1 MRLIRCHIENF
12 GVLSDFDFAFSAGLT
27 TICRPN
33 GFGKST
39 FAAFIKAMLYGFPR
53 TGARSIVENERKR
66 YDPWQGGKYGGF
78 LEFETG
84 GTAYRVTRYF
94 GKTAAK
100 DTFSLIDLTTR
111 QPSLR
116 FSEKLGEELFQL
128 DAESFAR
135 STYMPQLQ
143 SGEMQATTSIRT
155 KLSNLVDD
163 TNDLNNYDT
172 AEKKLREYR
181 TQYRAYRGTGGSIQ
195 KLENRCHELDTQKFQ
210 AEQQKTQ
217 LHRLNE
223 EIEALRGKMAAKTNA
238 VHTLREK
245 IRLASD
251 QKSRSALQKQQ
262 QELLDSMEK
271 SSRYLREM
279 DENYP
284 AGYPTGDEI
293 KTGRENL
300 STIRQQEQRLQELT
314 FSDADKKLLETEK
327 QWFADAEK
335 TAQDIE
341 ECDSWCKQLA
351 GASAKLHAQ
360 MLPEELERLQALSQ
374 QFACGAPAEE
384 ELQACTEAADRLN
397 AAQQQLAGL
406 TVSAQEQQSL
416 RELKELFQNGV
427 PTQAL
432 LADCEQQQRERD
444 LLAQSRAAHGLTE
457 EEQKKYQALQRT
469 FASGV
474 PSEKEIH
481 DQQNA
486 CRRIEALTAKKNT
499 RTAVVQSTSPAAE
512 QKASPMPTACG
523 IAGVLLLAVGVACF
537 VLGRS
542 VPGILLVV
550 AGFAALL
557 GAFWLHTK
565 SLLARTQGPQASV
578 ITASAITDEENQE
591 LYDLQHGLS
600 DFLLHFYKDAAQ
612 PEEKLVQLL
621 LDSRAFAELGQK
633 ISSAEEQLLD
643 IDRKIEE
650 KNQSLRAVF
659 ARYYP
664 QDAYRDSFVQQLRE
678 SSRQYDQLIGQ
689 VRNVMNRRN
698 NLEKEMAAY
707 RASITALL
715 QRYTPLILEKDL
727 RQALREL
734 ADASRD
740 YHSLTEKKQKM
751 LQGNASDQAL
761 ARSLKQKIQGT
772 LNAYHALDPALPPDS
787 CLQALRKRFEQYRQA
802 RDRLEHYWQEHRAA
816 QTRKT
821 QAENEIKQLL
831 AKYRLQGDTPERLL
845 DMADEDIRGRRDMQK
860 TLADTRRKLAE
871 FQEENPGITQ
881 AAEPQAEPLPD
892 PEILQNAEQ
901 QLQNSL
907 DQEMEPRLR
916 ELRQQRD
923 RLRRVVESIPAWED
937 EMARLQAE
945 CEEQRKKCDLADQ
958 TLDLLRQAKDDLAGN
973 YVGKVE
979 RGFEKYAN
987 TLLGNQL
994 GTVMVDKDL
1003 KLYMDEKGAAR
1014 ELGSFSAGT
1023 ADSMALCMRLA
1034 LIDALFGKEKPFLIL
1049 DDPFVNL
1056 DDAHTERA
1064 LEMLKK
1070 IAQEQQVLYL
1080 VCNTSRQA

>member
-53 TGARSIVENERKR
+53 TGDRSIVENERKR

-100 DTFSLIDLTTR
+100 DTFSLIDLTTH

-195 KLENRCHELDTQKFQ
+195 KLENRCHELDAQKFQ
-210 AEQQKTQ
+210 AEQQKPQ

-223 EIEALRGKMAAKTNA
+223 EIEALRSKMEAKTNA

-293 KTGRENL
+293 KNGRENL

-327 QWFADAEK
+327 QWLADAEK

-397 AAQQQLAGL
+397 AAQQQLA
-406 TVSAQEQQSL
+406 S
-416 RELKELFQNGV
+416 
-427 PTQAL
+427 
-432 LADCEQQQRERD
+432 
-444 LLAQSRAAHGLTE
+444 
-457 EEQKKYQALQRT
+457 
-469 FASGV
+469 
-474 PSEKEIH
+474 
-481 DQQNA
+481 
-486 CRRIEALTAKKNT
+486 
-499 RTAVVQSTSPAAE
+499 
-512 QKASPMPTACG
+512 
-523 IAGVLLLAVGVACF
+523 
-537 VLGRS
+537 
-542 VPGILLVV
+542 
-550 AGFAALL
+550 
-557 GAFWLHTK
+557 
-565 SLLARTQGPQASV
+565 
-578 ITASAITDEENQE
+578 
-591 LYDLQHGLS
+591 
-600 DFLLHFYKDAAQ
+600 
-612 PEEKLVQLL
+612 
-621 LDSRAFAELGQK
+621 
-633 ISSAEEQLLD
+633 
-643 IDRKIEE
+643 
-650 KNQSLRAVF
+650 
-659 ARYYP
+659 
-664 QDAYRDSFVQQLRE
+664 
-678 SSRQYDQLIGQ
+678 
-689 VRNVMNRRN
+689 
-698 NLEKEMAAY
+698 
-707 RASITALL
+707 
-715 QRYTPLILEKDL
+715 
-727 RQALREL
+727 
-734 ADASRD
+734 
-740 YHSLTEKKQKM
+740 
-751 LQGNASDQAL
+751 
-761 ARSLKQKIQGT
+761 
-772 LNAYHALDPALPPDS
+772 
-787 CLQALRKRFEQYRQA
+787 
-802 RDRLEHYWQEHRAA
+802 
-816 QTRKT
+816 
-821 QAENEIKQLL
+821 
-831 AKYRLQGDTPERLL
+831 
-845 DMADEDIRGRRDMQK
+845 
-860 TLADTRRKLAE
+860 RKL
-871 FQEENPGITQ
+871 
-881 AAEPQAEPLPD
+881 
-892 PEILQNAEQ
+892 
-901 QLQNSL
+901 
-907 DQEMEPRLR
+907 R
-916 ELRQQRD
+916 
-923 RLRRVVESIPAWED
+923 
-937 EMARLQAE
+937 
-945 CEEQRKKCDLADQ
+945 
-958 TLDLLRQAKDDLAGN
+958 
-973 YVGKVE
+973 
-979 RGFEKYAN
+979 
-987 TLLGNQL
+987 
-994 GTVMVDKDL
+994 
-1003 KLYMDEKGAAR
+1003 
-1014 ELGSFSAGT
+1014 
-1023 ADSMALCMRLA
+1023 
-1034 LIDALFGKEKPFLIL
+1034 
-1049 DDPFVNL
+1049 
-1056 DDAHTERA
+1056 
-1064 LEMLKK
+1064 
-1070 IAQEQQVLYL
+1070 
-1080 VCNTSRQA
+1080 